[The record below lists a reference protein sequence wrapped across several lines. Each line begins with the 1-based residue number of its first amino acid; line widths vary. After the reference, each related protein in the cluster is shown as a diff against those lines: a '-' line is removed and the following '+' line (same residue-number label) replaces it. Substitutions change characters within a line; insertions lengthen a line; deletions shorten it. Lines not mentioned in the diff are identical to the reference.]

1 MTNTVTQTYYNL
13 ERPFPATKVLKE
25 AKYTFIID
33 TSKSPRIRNIAI
45 EPSQQELHKN
55 NECSHEPKSPERTAR
70 ETTMSQS
77 SRTAAITSKQSRLY
91 SDNDIRFSDSSAATS
106 STIRPRNRRLVST
119 EQELAS
125 TTTSRRSSPAGS
137 SRGVSPIP
145 SRHPSRRVGD
155 DVAQSTEGA
164 FGTSAVERGDQKIG
178 PGNPAAW
185 GSGWSNSWS
194 ALQGLASSVLG
205 DLGDLVTDE
214 GEGSARKTASL
225 DRPKARRKDNS
236 VKKLFELPQGA
247 WGPAEQKK
255 RNEAVIGAGSQSERD
270 AALRT
275 QKMTRVLENH
285 SDLNGSIDVNGNYK
299 RRTSVDETST
309 RTQEDE
315 GDALVYI
322 HHVQKEDTLAGVILR
337 YNCQPMVFRKANR
350 FWPNDSIQTREV
362 VILPVDACAIKG
374 RPCDPPQDLS
384 QGIDLLAPTPSLEDA
399 PESWPPRSEP
409 PIERPEENPWE
420 HVQWVTFDSSP
431 NSKPVEIARMPRRTL
446 GYFPPRRRKSQ
457 ATNSIA
463 STPRG
468 SYDLPRMSQTGASGE
483 PIGSPASTTSRRT
496 SNLGRRPS
504 QSTSGSYFPPA
515 GAANRPRR
523 ESVNEAADRL
533 GWLRGPGGVGTLGK
547 GVTTPG
553 PGQDPLNTWAR
564 KHIPGIAIDSL
575 PSSSI
580 LDSEIVP
587 FGFRDELASI
597 AEGSY
602 SPARS
607 GSATPS
613 NLGGA
618 GIGLENAAAAI
629 EGWVRRLA
637 VKTPGTPLNGGGVAG
652 DGSGDLIE
660 LLDGAGSDDGR
671 GFELSPGRLRNS
683 SLSRVGT
690 SGREDLEGALRG
702 RGVKGGKKD

>member
-1 MTNTVTQTYYNL
+1 
-13 ERPFPATKVLKE
+13 
-25 AKYTFIID
+25 
-33 TSKSPRIRNIAI
+33 
-45 EPSQQELHKN
+45 
-55 NECSHEPKSPERTAR
+55 
-70 ETTMSQS
+70 MSQS

-91 SDNDIRFSDSSAATS
+91 SDNETRLSDSSAATS
-106 STIRPRNRRLVST
+106 STIRPRNRRLIST
-119 EQELAS
+119 EQELIS
-125 TTTSRRSSPAGS
+125 TTSRRSSPGGS
-137 SRGVSPIP
+137 SRGLSPIP
-145 SRHPSRRVGD
+145 SRHPSRRID
-155 DVAQSTEGA
+155 DNDDQSTGSALAE
-164 FGTSAVERGDQKIG
+164 SAVGRGDQKIG
-178 PGNPAAW
+178 QGNAGAW

-194 ALQGLASSVLG
+194 TLQGLASSVLG
-205 DLGDLVTDE
+205 DLGELVTDE

-225 DRPKARRKDNS
+225 DRPKARRKDSS
-236 VKKLFELPQGA
+236 VKKLFELPHGA

-255 RNEAVIGAGSQSERD
+255 MNEADIGSGSQSGRD

-285 SDLNGSIDVNGNYK
+285 SDLNGSIDTNGNYK
-299 RRTSVDETST
+299 RRTSMDENATGI
-309 RTQEDE
+309 QEDE
-315 GDALVYI
+315 VDALVYV

-350 FWPNDSIQTREV
+350 FWPNDSIQTRQV
-362 VILPVDACAIKG
+362 VLLPVDACAVKG
-374 RPCDPPQDLS
+374 RPCDPSQDLN

-399 PESWPPRSEP
+399 PEVWPPRSETP
-409 PIERPEENPWE
+409 MERPEENPWE
-420 HVQWVTFDSSP
+420 HVRWVLLDSSP
-431 NSKPVEIARMPRRTL
+431 NAKPVEVARMPRRTL

-457 ATNSIA
+457 NTNSIT

-468 SYDLPRMSQTGASGE
+468 SFDLSRMSQTTSGSSGE
-483 PIGSPASTTSRRT
+483 PVRSPGSTTPRRT
-496 SNLGRRPS
+496 SNLGPRPS
-504 QSTSGSYFPPA
+504 QPTSGSYFPPA
-515 GAANRPRR
+515 GAVHRPRR
-523 ESVNEAADRL
+523 ESVGEAADRL

-547 GVTTPG
+547 GVATPG

-580 LDSEIVP
+580 LESEAVT

-602 SPARS
+602 SPARN
-607 GSATPS
+607 GSITPS
-613 NLGGA
+613 NLGGS

-637 VKTPGTPLNGGGVAG
+637 VKAPGTPLNGGGTSM

-671 GFELSPGRLRNS
+671 GFEFSPGRLRNS
-683 SLSRVGT
+683 SLSRTST

-702 RGVKGGKKD
+702 RAVAGIKGGKKD

>member
-1 MTNTVTQTYYNL
+1 M
-13 ERPFPATKVLKE
+13 
-25 AKYTFIID
+25 
-33 TSKSPRIRNIAI
+33 
-45 EPSQQELHKN
+45 
-55 NECSHEPKSPERTAR
+55 RTAR

-91 SDNDIRFSDSSAATS
+91 SDNETRFGDSSAATS
-106 STIRPRNRRLVST
+106 STIRPRNRRLIST
-119 EQELAS
+119 EQELVS
-125 TTTSRRSSPAGS
+125 TTSRRNSPGGS

-145 SRHPSRRVGD
+145 SRHPSRRVGNNE
-155 DVAQSTEGA
+155 AQSAERALGE
-164 FGTSAVERGDQKIG
+164 SAVGRGDQKTG

-185 GSGWSNSWS
+185 GGGWSNSWS
-194 ALQGLASSVLG
+194 TLQGLASSVLG

-214 GEGSARKTASL
+214 GEGSSRKTASL
-225 DRPKARRKDNS
+225 DRPKARRKDGS
-236 VKKLFELPQGA
+236 VKKLFELPHGT
-247 WGPAEQKK
+247 WGPAEERKG
-255 RNEAVIGAGSQSERD
+255 NEAVIGAGSQSERD

-285 SDLNGSIDVNGNYK
+285 SDLNGSIDTNGNYK
-299 RRTSVDETST
+299 RRTSMDETTT
-309 RTQEDE
+309 RTQDDD

-322 HHVQKEDTLAGVILR
+322 HHVQKDDTLAGVILR

-350 FWPNDSIQTREV
+350 FWPNDSIQTRQV
-362 VILPVDACAIKG
+362 VVLPVDACAIKG
-374 RPCDPPQDLS
+374 RPCDPSQDLS
-384 QGIDLLAPTPSLEDA
+384 QGVDLLAPTPSLEDA
-399 PESWPPRSEP
+399 PEVWPPRSETP
-409 PIERPEENPWE
+409 TERPEENPWE
-420 HVQWVTFDSSP
+420 HVRWVLFDSAP

-446 GYFPPRRRKSQ
+446 GYLPPRRRKSQ
-457 ATNSIA
+457 NTNSIT

-468 SYDLPRMSQTGASGE
+468 SYDLPRTGE
-483 PIGSPASTTSRRT
+483 PVDSPVSTTSRMT
-496 SNLGRRPS
+496 SNLGPRPS
-504 QSTSGSYFPPA
+504 QPISGSYFPPV
-515 GAANRPRR
+515 GSANRSRR
-523 ESVNEAADRL
+523 ESVSEAADRL

-564 KHIPGIAIDSL
+564 KHIPGITIDSL

-580 LDSEIVP
+580 LESEIP
-587 FGFRDELASI
+587 FGFKDELASI

-613 NLGGA
+613 NLGGS

-637 VKTPGTPLNGGGVAG
+637 VKGPGTPGNGGGTAT

-683 SLSRVGT
+683 SLSRIGS

-702 RGVKGGKKD
+702 RGKASGVKGGKKD